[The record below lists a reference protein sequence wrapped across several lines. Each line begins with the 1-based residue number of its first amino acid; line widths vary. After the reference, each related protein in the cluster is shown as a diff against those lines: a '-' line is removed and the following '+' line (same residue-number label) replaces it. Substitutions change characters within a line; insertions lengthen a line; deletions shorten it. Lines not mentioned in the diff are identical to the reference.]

1 MPWPFFSSVAVHHGE
16 AADPDLLERI
26 KNLLD
31 HLLGAGPWSIV
42 AGLAVLILFMP
53 LSIVAL
59 YLVQQRRHSSAGP
72 RQPDRD
78 DT

>member
-1 MPWPFFSSVAVHHGE
+1 MPWPFYSSVAAHHGE
-16 AADPDLLERI
+16 AVDPELMERI
-26 KNLLD
+26 KDLMD
-31 HLLGAGPWSIV
+31 HLLGTGPWAVV
-42 AGLAVLILFMP
+42 AGLGLLILLMP